1 MRQINNG
8 LIGTGWC
15 GGIRANTC
23 AASALVNEL
32 HLAEINEERLE
43 EVAAETKPTSTTT
56 DYREVIARKNIDAII
71 ISATPETTHYP
82 MARESLLA
90 GKHVFLEKPLALTL
104 DEADELIAIA
114 RRSQRKLAIG
124 YSQRFNPKF
133 AYAKQSLVKKTIGDP
148 VCALVSRHITRGL
161 GNKIGGRIKLSP
173 AAMEAT
179 HDLDFVLWCMEP
191 AKPVRVY
198 SQSAFGAMRSV
209 TGLEDAQ
216 WMMLTLDNGI
226 VLTVGAGWTM
236 PPGYPNYSG
245 TWIEI
250 TGTDGMLVIDD
261 THRDVIFN
269 TMSNGI
275 QLPMSSMPGE
285 SVGHVFAGPM
295 HNETV
300 HFIEAIALDRPVMAT
315 AEHARMVM
323 EVYLAAD
330 RSSETGLPVDLGERP
345 DEVAPPQERA
355 AL

>member
-1 MRQINNG
+1 MKQINIG

-23 AASALVNEL
+23 AGSALVNEL
-32 HLAEINEERLE
+32 HLAEINEERLAE
-43 EVAAETKPTSTTT
+43 IKAETNPTSATT
-56 DYREVIARKNIDAII
+56 DYREVIARDNIDAII

-82 MARESLLA
+82 IAKESLQA

-104 DEADELIAIA
+104 DEADELLDIANKNE
-114 RRSQRKLAIG
+114 RKFAIG

-133 AYAKQSLVKKTIGDP
+133 AYAKKSLVDKTIGDP

-173 AAMEAT
+173 AVMEAT
-179 HDLDFVLWCMEP
+179 HDIDFALWCMAP

-198 SQSAFGAMRSV
+198 SQSAYGAMKDV

-216 WMMLTLDNGI
+216 WTMITLDNGA
-226 VLTVGAGWTM
+226 VLTIGAGWTM
-236 PPGYPNYSG
+236 PPGHPNYSG
-245 TWIEI
+245 TWIEV

-269 TMSNGI
+269 TMENGI
-275 QLPMSSMPGE
+275 RLPMSSMPGE
-285 SVGHVFAGPM
+285 PVGHVFAGPM
-295 HNETV
+295 HDETV

-315 AEHARMVM
+315 AEQARAVM

-330 RSSETGLPVDLGERP
+330 ISAESGEPVSLPLARTAASAAA
-345 DEVAPPQERA
+345 VA
-355 AL
+355 

>member
-1 MRQINNG
+1 MKQINIG
-8 LIGTGWC
+8 LIGAGWC

-23 AASALVNEL
+23 AASPLVAEL
-32 HLAEINEERLE
+32 HLAEINRERLD
-43 EVAAETKPTSTTT
+43 EVAAQTRPASVTG
-56 DYREVIARKNIDAII
+56 DYKEILARGNVDAII

-82 MARESLLA
+82 MARDALAA

-104 DEADELIAIA
+104 DEADELIALA
-114 RRSQRKLAIG
+114 KKKQRKFAIG

-133 AYAKQSLVKKTIGDP
+133 AYVKKSLVEKSIGDP
-148 VCALVSRHITRGL
+148 VCVLVSRHITRGL

-179 HDLDFVLWCMEP
+179 HDLDFVFWCMEP
-191 AKPVRVY
+191 ARPVRVY
-198 SQSAFGAMRSV
+198 SQSSYGAMKDV

-216 WMMLTLDNGI
+216 WLMVTLDNGV
-226 VLTVGAGWTM
+226 VLTIGAGWTM

-245 TWIEI
+245 TWIEV
-250 TGTDGMLVIDD
+250 TGTKGMLTIDD

-269 TMSNGI
+269 TLEKGI

-300 HFIEAIALDRPVMAT
+300 HFLEAIALDRPVMAT
-315 AEHARMVM
+315 AEQARNVM
-323 EVYLAAD
+323 EVYMAAD
-330 RSSETGLPVDLGERP
+330 LSAERNQAVALPLEGRASSTAA
-345 DEVAPPQERA
+345 VA
-355 AL
+355 

>member
-1 MRQINNG
+1 MKQINIG
-8 LIGTGWC
+8 LIGAGWC

-23 AASALVNEL
+23 AASPLVGQL
-32 HLAEINEERLE
+32 HIAEIKEDRLA
-43 EVAAETKPTSTTT
+43 EVAAQSNPASSTT
-56 DYREVIARKNIDAII
+56 DYREIIARPEIDAVI

-82 MARESLLA
+82 MAKEALSA

-114 RRSQRKLAIG
+114 NKKKRKFAIG

-133 AYAKQSLVKKTIGDP
+133 AYVKQSLAEKTIGDP
-148 VCALVSRHITRGL
+148 VCVLVSRHITRGL
-161 GNKIGGRIKLSP
+161 GNKIGSRIKLSP

-179 HDLDFVLWCMEP
+179 HDIDFALWCLEP

-198 SQSAFGAMRSV
+198 SQSAYGAMKSV
-209 TGLEDAQ
+209 TELEDAQ
-216 WMMLTLDNGI
+216 WMIVTLDNGV
-226 VLTVGAGWTM
+226 VLTIGSGWTM

-245 TWIEI
+245 TWIEV
-250 TGTDGMLVIDD
+250 TGTQGMLTIDD

-269 TMSNGI
+269 SLDNGI

-300 HFIEAIALDRPVMAT
+300 HFLEAIAFDRPVMAT
-315 AEHARMVM
+315 AEQARAVM
-323 EVYLAAD
+323 ELYMAAD
-330 RSSETGLPVDLGERP
+330 LSAESNEPVKLPLRKRSAS
-345 DEVAPPQERA
+345 A
-355 AL
+355 AA

>member
-1 MRQINNG
+1 MKQINIG

-23 AASALVNEL
+23 AGSALVNEL
-32 HLAEINEERLE
+32 HLAEINEERLA
-43 EVAAETKPTSTTT
+43 EVSDETNPTSTTT
-56 DYREVIARKNIDAII
+56 DYREVIARDNIDAII

-82 MARESLLA
+82 MAKEALQA

-104 DEADELIAIA
+104 DEADELVEIAT
-114 RRSQRKLAIG
+114 KNELKFAIG

-133 AYAKQSLVKKTIGDP
+133 AYAKKSLLEKTIGDP

-173 AAMEAT
+173 AVMEAT
-179 HDLDFVLWCMEP
+179 HDIDFLLWCMAP

-198 SQSAFGAMRSV
+198 SQSAYGAMKDV

-216 WMMLTLDNGI
+216 WMIITLDNGV
-226 VLTVGAGWTM
+226 VLTIGSGWTM
-236 PPGYPNYSG
+236 PPGHPNYSG
-245 TWIEI
+245 TWIEV

-269 TMSNGI
+269 TLENGMR
-275 QLPMSSMPGE
+275 LPMSSMPGE
-285 SVGHVFAGPM
+285 PVGHVFAGPM

-315 AEHARMVM
+315 AEQARAVM
-323 EVYLAAD
+323 ELYLAAD
-330 RSSETGLPVDLGERP
+330 ISADSNEPVSLPLVRTASAAAA
-345 DEVAPPQERA
+345 VA
-355 AL
+355 

>member
-1 MRQINNG
+1 MKQINIG

-23 AASALVNEL
+23 AGSALVNEL
-32 HLAEINEERLE
+32 HLAEINEERLAE
-43 EVAAETKPTSTTT
+43 IKAETNPTSATT
-56 DYREVIARKNIDAII
+56 DYREVIARDNIDAII

-82 MARESLLA
+82 IAKESLQA

-104 DEADELIAIA
+104 DEADELLDIANKNE
-114 RRSQRKLAIG
+114 RKFAIG

-133 AYAKQSLVKKTIGDP
+133 AYAKKSLVDKTIGDP

-173 AAMEAT
+173 AVMEAT
-179 HDLDFVLWCMEP
+179 HDIDFALWCMEP

-198 SQSAFGAMRSV
+198 SQSAYGAMKDV

-216 WMMLTLDNGI
+216 WTMITLDNGA
-226 VLTVGAGWTM
+226 VLTIGAGWTM
-236 PPGYPNYSG
+236 PPGHPNYSG
-245 TWIEI
+245 TWIEV

-269 TMSNGI
+269 TMANGI
-275 QLPMSSMPGE
+275 RLPMSSMPGE
-285 SVGHVFAGPM
+285 PVGHVFAGPM
-295 HNETV
+295 HDETV

-315 AEHARMVM
+315 AEQARAVM

-330 RSSETGLPVDLGERP
+330 MSVASGEPVSLPLAQTAASAAA
-345 DEVAPPQERA
+345 VA
-355 AL
+355 